1 MVLPFLAC
9 AAFGYILAEL
19 LSLDVKKRKCS
30 QEKKEDEF
38 TMKVI
43 NPEFIKNYDAENGML
58 TIHLPEE
65 IKEKF
70 NRYTI
75 KREDIQV

>member
-1 MVLPFLAC
+1 MVLHIVVGAVY
-9 AAFGYILAEL
+9 GYILSEL
-19 LSLDVKKRKCS
+19 LRLDVNKRKCP
-30 QEKKEDEF
+30 QEEENEF
-38 TMKVI
+38 TTKVI

-65 IKEKF
+65 IKDKF

-75 KREDIQV
+75 KREDLQV